1 MWWGVPTCFGSR
13 HRNYF
18 LPPTAMRSSRALPHI
33 CYAMRSSLVFAQRHD
48 ATLSDLLLALMMM
61 VIMMMMMMMVMVMV
75 MVMVMM
81 MMMVVVLLMLLILLI
96 LLMMILES
104 QAR

>member
-61 VIMMMMMMMVMVMV
+61 VIMMMMMM
-75 MVMVMM
+75 VMVMM
-81 MMMVVVLLMLLILLI
+81 MMMMVVVVLLMLLILLI

>member
-1 MWWGVPTCFGSR
+1 MGWGVPTCFGSR

-61 VIMMMMMMMVMVMV
+61 VIMMMMMMV

>member
-61 VIMMMMMMMVMVMV
+61 VIMMMMMMV

-81 MMMVVVLLMLLILLI
+81 MMMMVVVVLLMLLILLI

>member
-61 VIMMMMMMMVMVMV
+61 VIMMMMMMV

-81 MMMVVVLLMLLILLI
+81 MMMVVVVLLMLLILLI

>member
-48 ATLSDLLLALMMM
+48 ATLADLLLALMMM
-61 VIMMMMMMMVMVMV
+61 VIMMMMM
-75 MVMVMM
+75 VMVMM
-81 MMMVVVLLMLLILLI
+81 MMMVVVVVLLMLLILLI

>member
-75 MVMVMM
+75 MVMM
-81 MMMVVVLLMLLILLI
+81 MMMVVVVVVLMLLILLI

>member
-61 VIMMMMMMMVMVMV
+61 VIMMMMMM
-75 MVMVMM
+75 VMVMM
-81 MMMVVVLLMLLILLI
+81 MMVVVVVLLMLLILLI

>member
-61 VIMMMMMMMVMVMV
+61 VIMMMMMV

>member
-75 MVMVMM
+75 MM

-104 QAR
+104 PAR

>member
-61 VIMMMMMMMVMVMV
+61 VIMMMMMV

-81 MMMVVVLLMLLILLI
+81 MMVVVVLLMLLILLI

>member
-61 VIMMMMMMMVMVMV
+61 VIMMMR

-81 MMMVVVLLMLLILLI
+81 MMMVVVVVLLMLLI

>member
-18 LPPTAMRSSRALPHI
+18 LPSTAMRSSRALPHI

-61 VIMMMMMMMVMVMV
+61 VIMMMMMM
-75 MVMVMM
+75 VMVMM
-81 MMMVVVLLMLLILLI
+81 MMVVVVLLMLLILLI

>member
-61 VIMMMMMMMVMVMV
+61 VIMMMMMMV

-81 MMMVVVLLMLLILLI
+81 MMVVVVLLMLLILLI

>member
-61 VIMMMMMMMVMVMV
+61 VIMMMMMMV

-81 MMMVVVLLMLLILLI
+81 MMMMVVVVLMLLILLI

>member
-61 VIMMMMMMMVMVMV
+61 V
-75 MVMVMM
+75 MVMM
-81 MMMVVVLLMLLILLI
+81 VVVVLLMLLILLI

>member
-61 VIMMMMMMMVMVMV
+61 VIMMMMMMM

-81 MMMVVVLLMLLILLI
+81 MMVVVVVLLMLLILLI

>member
-61 VIMMMMMMMVMVMV
+61 VIMMMMMM
-75 MVMVMM
+75 VMVMM
-81 MMMVVVLLMLLILLI
+81 MMMMVVVVVLMLLILLI

>member
-61 VIMMMMMMMVMVMV
+61 VIMMMMM
-75 MVMVMM
+75 VMVMM
-81 MMMVVVLLMLLILLI
+81 MMMVVVVVLLMLLI